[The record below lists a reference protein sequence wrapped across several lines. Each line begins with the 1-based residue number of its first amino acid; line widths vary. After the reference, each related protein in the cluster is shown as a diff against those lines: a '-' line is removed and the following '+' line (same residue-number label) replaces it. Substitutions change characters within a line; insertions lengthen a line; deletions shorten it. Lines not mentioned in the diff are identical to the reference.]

1 MFVSSI
7 FDGHAGWF
15 HNLALRNIAALFMDT
30 QMHLCCLWRISVQCS
45 LIRKCSIL
53 LGESNYCFWLEQAPS
68 AVSFSAFHKFVC
80 SGPGGTLPQTPSYQL
95 QNSLPG
101 ALFGK
106 PVLARSSLT
115 FNSEPPRA
123 SPPCALAETFPSCRK
138 LGQEHSTAICLSF
151 LRNQCHWLPCV
162 QSPQSLCCMYFSP
175 NSRILNQTLLL

>member
-1 MFVSSI
+1 MGMQADFITWLLGILLLCSWIHRCICVVSGGFPSS
-7 FDGHAGWF
+7 AP
-15 HNLALRNIAALFMDT
+15 
-30 QMHLCCLWRISVQCS
+30 

-123 SPPCALAETFPSCRK
+123 SPPCALADTFPSCRK

-162 QSPQSLCCMYFSP
+162 QSPRSLCCMYFSP